1 MARPFEGFLFGP
13 FELRT
18 RSHELFKYGVKLK
31 LRPQPFQI
39 LDQLLGQ
46 PGELVTREE
55 LRDKLWSSET
65 FVDFE
70 QSLNTS
76 VKELRAAI
84 GDSATEPQY
93 IETVPR
99 LGYRFIAPVQV
110 VQAATSNVDVAGS
123 IPAADPV
130 PAGVKTRETRTRPS
144 LWVVALMAVALLTIV
159 GYLKFATSAF
169 GHSTKDHRPPNPA
182 AVDHY
187 LRGRVM
193 LDAHN
198 VSDIGHGLAEFQEA
212 TRQDPDFAPSYAALG
227 RMYWLLTSYGTDLSD
242 LLPLMKS
249 ASDKALELDDHLA
262 DGHAVRGLVRL
273 YLQNDWQGAEA
284 EFRRALELNPGES
297 AAHDYYATA
306 FLLNSGRMEE
316 SIAESQ
322 RAVELNPLSVHFA
335 TDLGSVYYF
344 ARKYPESEAQLRR
357 VLKMDPNL
365 PSAKWMLMKLYE
377 QEQRWPEASAQFHSV
392 LAGVNNEPVL
402 SGNADADVVLSPKE
416 YWIVR
421 IEMQQAIVKDIAD
434 YCDLA
439 VAYARAGESD
449 KALDSLELA
458 ATKNNAALKELNI
471 EPAYD
476 SIRNETR
483 FRQLVAKMNFPHK

>member
-1 MARPFEGFLFGP
+1 MVKPSTGFCFGP

-18 RSHELFKYGVKLK
+18 RSRELFKHGVKLK

-39 LDQLLGQ
+39 LNELVAK

-55 LRDKLWSSET
+55 LRDKLWSAET

-76 VKELRAAI
+76 VKELRAII

-99 LGYRFIAPVQV
+99 LGYRFIAPVEA
-110 VQAATSNVDVAGS
+110 VQATVSNGVLAGS
-123 IPAADPV
+123 IPATDPIL
-130 PAGVKTRETRTRPS
+130 AEAQTKKTRAWPR
-144 LWVVALMAVALLTIV
+144 LWVAALIAAALVTAV
-159 GYLKFATSAF
+159 GYTKFATSAS
-169 GHSTKDHRPPNPA
+169 GHSMKAHRSPNPA

-212 TRQDPDFAPSYAALG
+212 TRQDPDFAPPYAALG
-227 RMYWLLTSYGTDLSD
+227 RMYWLLTSYGADLSE

-262 DGHAVRGLVRL
+262 EGHAVRGLVLL
-273 YLQNDWQGAEA
+273 YLQNDWHGAET
-284 EFRRALELNPGES
+284 EFHRALELDPGES

-306 FLLNSGRMEE
+306 FLLHSGRMEE
-316 SIAESQ
+316 SIAESR

-335 TDLGSVYYF
+335 TDLGSIYYF
-344 ARKYPESEAQLRR
+344 AGKYPESEAQLRK
-357 VLKMDPNL
+357 VLQIDPNL
-365 PSAKWMLMKLYE
+365 PSAKWILMKLYE
-377 QEQRWPEASAQFHSV
+377 QQQRWPEASAQFHSV
-392 LAGVNNEPVL
+392 LAGVNNEPLL
-402 SGNADADVVLSPKE
+402 SGNNEAHVVLSPKE
-416 YWIVR
+416 YWIAR
-421 IEMQQAIVKDIAD
+421 IKMQQAIVKDLAD

-439 VAYARAGESD
+439 VAYASAGEKV
-449 KALDSLELA
+449 KALDTLELA
-458 ATKNNAALKELNI
+458 ATKNTAALKELDI

-476 SIRNETR
+476 SIRNEPR
-483 FRQLVAKMNFPHK
+483 FQQLVAKMNFPRK